1 MIEHREDLLQIKYVP
16 SYSRI
21 DAYETYKDLS
31 LSH

>member
-21 DAYETYKDLS
+21 DAYETYKEAGRV
-31 LSH
+31 